1 MESLCNLIMIRL
13 WKFEEDCLKTEGGD
27 RFLMKLSFFAFLVCA
42 FHKEP
47 IELSD
52 FDLLYLKNY
61 FEFLKAVKNNW

>member
-1 MESLCNLIMIRL
+1 MVSFFNLIKIKT
-13 WKFEEDCLKTEGGD
+13 WKFEEDCLKAVEGNI
-27 RFLMKLSFFAFLVCA
+27 FLIKLSFFAFLVCA

-47 IELSD
+47 AELSD